1 MHTMTSIEEHILDCR
16 MDAYERG
23 KMRTIPQ
30 EIIYQYTMER
40 LTRHDPTN
48 LEALLRS
55 HE

>member
-1 MHTMTSIEEHILDCR
+1 MYTMTTKEEHELDCR

-23 KMRTIPQ
+23 EMHTIPQ

-40 LTRHDPTN
+40 LTRNNQNN

-55 HE
+55 RE